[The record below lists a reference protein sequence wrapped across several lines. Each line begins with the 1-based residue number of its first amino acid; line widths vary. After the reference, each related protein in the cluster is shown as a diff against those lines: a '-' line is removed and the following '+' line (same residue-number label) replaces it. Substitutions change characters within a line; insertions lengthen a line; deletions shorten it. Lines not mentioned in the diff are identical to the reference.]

1 MSLESKDFHM
11 SGGSDG
17 ARCRQPGPR
26 KQTAFLY
33 EQSVSFQEMDNAEEA
48 IEELPGIPVFPFRMH
63 ACRTVLFQFACSKID
78 VART

>member
-11 SGGSDG
+11 SG
-17 ARCRQPGPR
+17 AA
-26 KQTAFLY
+26 TVLAAVNTNHEIAY